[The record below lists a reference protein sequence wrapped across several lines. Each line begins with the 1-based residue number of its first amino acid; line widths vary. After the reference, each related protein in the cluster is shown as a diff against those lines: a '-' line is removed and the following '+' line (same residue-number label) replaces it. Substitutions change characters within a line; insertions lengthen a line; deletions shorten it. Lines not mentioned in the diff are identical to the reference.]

1 MKIKNILWGLV
12 LIIIGILLGLNSLE
26 IIKFNIFF
34 SGWWTLFI
42 IIPSFI
48 GLITDLDKT
57 SNFIGLL
64 IGCFLLLA
72 SLDII
77 DFALILKLLLPIIFV
92 IIGVSLMCR
101 KKYDDKKKMINEDNE
116 HLAIFSGQ
124 TINYDKEKLEKLELT
139 ALFGGIKC
147 DLRNSLIKEDV
158 YIDATAFFGGI
169 DLLVPEN
176 VKVKV
181 KPFAIFGGVETKKL
195 KANDK
200 EKPVI
205 YINATC
211 VFGGIDVKHE

>member
-72 SLDII
+72 YLDII
-77 DFALILKLLLPIIFV
+77 YFSLVFRSGVLFRFIRIAVLIFAAVLRIAVVAILRIHFILIVHICGILAVFV
-92 IIGVSLMCR
+92 
-101 KKYDDKKKMINEDNE
+101 
-116 HLAIFSGQ
+116 F
-124 TINYDKEKLEKLELT
+124 
-139 ALFGGIKC
+139 
-147 DLRNSLIKEDV
+147 
-158 YIDATAFFGGI
+158 
-169 DLLVPEN
+169 
-176 VKVKV
+176 
-181 KPFAIFGGVETKKL
+181 
-195 KANDK
+195 
-200 EKPVI
+200 
-205 YINATC
+205 
-211 VFGGIDVKHE
+211 